1 MNTHTKLLTVICL
14 MLAAF
19 AWGEWTKAKPDELA
33 TVRVSFPVS
42 VATSAD
48 GKIVYVGKNGQ
59 LWRSTDGGETWSLLK

>member
-1 MNTHTKLLTVICL
+1 MNTHTKVLTVFCL

-19 AWGEWTKAKPDELA
+19 AWGEWSSSRHDQ
-33 TVRVSFPVS
+33 VSNLNGDCVVS

-48 GKIVYVGKNGQ
+48 GKIVYVGKNGM